1 MELKYDIYALNNAQG
16 IGEKRQYVRLVQHEP
31 LTAKELQE
39 KIETRC
45 SLTKGDVAAVLS
57 ELHDICVEEF
67 SMGVVSTFPKS
78 DTSPCRQVLTCPK
91 TIQTRRLRVWK

>member
-1 MELKYDIYALNNAQG
+1 MELKYDIYTLNNAQG
-16 IGEKRQYVRLVQHEP
+16 IGEKRQYVRLIQHEP

-57 ELHDICVEEF
+57 ELHGHLRGRILDGSPFLHSRNRLLLHV
-67 SMGVVSTFPKS
+67 GKS
-78 DTSPCRQVLTCPK
+78 
-91 TIQTRRLRVWK
+91 